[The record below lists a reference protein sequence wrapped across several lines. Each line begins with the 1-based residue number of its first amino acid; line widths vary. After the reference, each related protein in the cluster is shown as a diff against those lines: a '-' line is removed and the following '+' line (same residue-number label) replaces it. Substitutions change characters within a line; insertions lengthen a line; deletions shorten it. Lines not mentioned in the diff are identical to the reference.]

1 MCLFSIKFEG
11 RKYSKAA
18 ALRLLQGQKQRIEEL
33 VTKVNYLENAKTQDD
48 AKFAEE
54 HKRRHHVECE
64 LGEAR
69 RQVRELKA
77 QLSTAN
83 EELNDFPARAKS
95 GKYVKRRKTAKP
107 EVKPS
112 NAE

>member
-1 MCLFSIKFEG
+1 MCFFSIKFEG
-11 RKYSKAA
+11 RRYNKAA
-18 ALRLLQGQKQRIEEL
+18 ALRLLESQSQEIEKLTDKVKWLEQEKWRESTKFTEERNRHKQ
-33 VTKVNYLENAKTQDD
+33 TQY
-48 AKFAEE
+48 
-54 HKRRHHVECE
+54 E

-69 RQVRELKA
+69 RQARELKA